1 MWPNLSLHI
10 TSFRL
15 RAWYANTCERRNY
28 PKPASPATAVHDR
41 TAGYDDVAEAL
52 GLGDGLGP
60 ALGTALGPGDAVDSA
75 G

>member
-28 PKPASPATAVHDR
+28 PKPASPV
-41 TAGYDDVAEAL
+41 AGSASGGHYEGVADAF
-52 GLGDGLGP
+52 GLADGLGP
-60 ALGTALGPGDAVDSA
+60 MLGTALGPDDAVDWA